1 VKAAAVSLS
10 DLQKTVWMK
19 ITLTDVGKRFN
30 REWIFRHFNFQFTNG
45 NAYAIIGPN
54 GSGKSTLLQVIA
66 GAMGESEGKIEYE
79 MTDDRW
85 QMIEGNVATEVRQP
99 STVNGHLPSENI
111 HQQISISAPSLELIE
126 EMTLIEFLEFHHIFK
141 PFISI
146 INTEQIITEI
156 DLEKSAHKQIRY
168 YSSGMKQRVKL
179 AQAIFTDTPVLLLD
193 EPCTNLDE
201 EGIKL
206 YQELIK
212 NYSEDRIVIVS
223 SNDIQEY
230 QFCNERINI
239 LDYKR

>member
-1 VKAAAVSLS
+1 
-10 DLQKTVWMK
+10 MK

-30 REWIFRHFNFQFTNG
+30 REWIFRHFNFEFTNG
-45 NAYAIIGPN
+45 NAYAMIGPN

-66 GAMGESEGKIEYE
+66 GAMAESEGKIEYK
-79 MTDDRW
+79 MTDDRS
-85 QMIEGNVATEVRQP
+85 QIIESKAATDVRQQ
-99 STVNGHLPSENI
+99 STVDEQLRTEKI
-111 HQQISISAPSLELIE
+111 HKQISISAPSLELIE
-126 EMTLIEFLEFHHIFK
+126 EMTLTEFLEFHHIFK

-146 INTEQIITEI
+146 INTQQIITEI

-212 NYSEDRIVIVS
+212 NYSDDRIVIVS
-223 SNDIQEY
+223 SNDVQEY

-239 LDYKR
+239 LDYKK

>member
-1 VKAAAVSLS
+1 
-10 DLQKTVWMK
+10 MK

-30 REWIFRHFNFQFTNG
+30 REWIFRHLNFEFTNG
-45 NAYAIIGPN
+45 NAYAIVGPN

-66 GAMGESEGKIEYE
+66 GAMAQSEGKIEYAVD
-79 MTDDRW
+79 DDRW
-85 QMIEGNVATEVRQP
+85 LMAERKSSNNADQR
-99 STVNGHLPSENI
+99 STTNDQLPIENI

-146 INTEQIITEI
+146 INTLQIITEI

-201 EGIKL
+201 EGIEL

-212 NYSEDRIVIVS
+212 NYSDDRIVIVS

-239 LDYKR
+239 AHYKK

>member
-1 VKAAAVSLS
+1 
-10 DLQKTVWMK
+10 MK

-30 REWIFRHFNFQFTNG
+30 REWIFRHLNFEFTNG

-54 GSGKSTLLQVIA
+54 GSGKSTFLQVIA
-66 GAMGESEGKIEYE
+66 GAMAESEGRIEYTMVDE
-79 MTDDRW
+79 RW
-85 QMIEGNVATEVRQP
+85 PMAERKTETEVRQR
-99 STVNGHLPSENI
+99 STVNGQLPAENI
-111 HQQISISAPSLELIE
+111 HQQISISSPSLELIE
-126 EMTLIEFLEFHHIFK
+126 EMTLVEFLEFHHIFK
-141 PFISI
+141 PFVSI
-146 INTEQIITEI
+146 INTQQIITEI

-201 EGIKL
+201 QGIKL

-212 NYSEDRIVIVS
+212 NYSDDRIVIVS
-223 SNDIQEY
+223 SNDFQEY
-230 QFCNERINI
+230 QFCSERINI

>member
-1 VKAAAVSLS
+1 
-10 DLQKTVWMK
+10 MK

-30 REWIFRHFNFQFTNG
+30 REWIFRHFNFEFTNG
-45 NAYAIIGPN
+45 NGYAIIGPN

-66 GAMGESEGKIEYE
+66 GAMAESEGKIEYK
-79 MTDDRW
+79 MADGRW
-85 QMIEGNVATEVRQP
+85 RMAEGKIAINAGQRPTTNDQ
-99 STVNGHLPSENI
+99 LPSENI
-111 HQQISISAPSLELIE
+111 HHQISISSPSLELIE
-126 EMTLIEFLEFHHIFK
+126 EMTLVEFLEFHHIFK

-146 INTEQIITEI
+146 INTGQIITEI
-156 DLEKSAHKQIRY
+156 GLEKSAHKQIRY

-201 EGIKL
+201 EGIEL

-212 NYSEDRIVIVS
+212 NYSDNRIVIVS

-230 QFCNERINI
+230 QFCNERLNI
-239 LDYKR
+239 LDHKK